1 MKRALRLVLNENP
14 QNSGSQPMAPS
25 DDGLLDAYSAAVT
38 AAAEKVSPSVSI
50 SKLGTVRIIGRRPR
64 PAVLRRYAAAVPVSC
79 LPRMA
84 LS

>member
-38 AAAEKVSPSVSI
+38 AA
-50 SKLGTVRIIGRRPR
+50 VRRIMPTFLIPRPR
-64 PAVLRRYAAAVPVSC
+64 AKKSRHDVQRAMMTSGVTSAMPSASAANQ
-79 LPRMA
+79 RQ
-84 LS
+84 